1 MRTTARACCC
11 SGRPCSGSGA
21 HYLGA
26 QDLGKDPYLAPLRAD
41 SLGGLPPAF
50 VMSSEFDPLRDEGEA
65 YAARLR
71 DAGVEVTARRYEG
84 MLHGFLWTLG
94 ATPSGAVALDD
105 LAQALRSMVGARR

>member
-1 MRTTARACCC
+1 MQWFW
-11 SGRPCSGSGA
+11 A

-26 QDLGKDPYLAPLRAD
+26 QDLGKDPYARAAARRRTWA
-41 SLGGLPPAF
+41 GCRPR
-50 VMSSEFDPLRDEGEA
+50 SSITAEFDPLRDEGEA

-71 DAGVEVTARRYEG
+71 DAGVQVTARRYDG

-105 LAQALRSMVGARR
+105 LAQALHSMVGARR